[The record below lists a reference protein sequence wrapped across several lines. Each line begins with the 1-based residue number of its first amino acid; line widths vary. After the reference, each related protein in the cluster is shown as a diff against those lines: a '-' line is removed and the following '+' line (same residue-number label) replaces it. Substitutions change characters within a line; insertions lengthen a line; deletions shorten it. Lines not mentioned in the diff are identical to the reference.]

1 MQHLKEWWCAMYAH
15 LEQKVALA
23 KPWAVVYCIQCSVAS
38 TMMSMAVALEDVKA
52 APLVNLQMKLEEQCV
67 QHVHGDTTKMRLSNH
82 RAKYVQSVNL
92 QM

>member
-1 MQHLKEWWCAMYAH
+1 MCSPGTEGSPG
-15 LEQKVALA
+15 E
-23 KPWAVVYCIQCSVAS
+23 AVGSSPICIQCSVAMYNDEYGSS
-38 TMMSMAVALEDVKA
+38 TGGCKGC
-52 APLVNLQMKLEEQCV
+52 PLVNLQMKLEEQCV